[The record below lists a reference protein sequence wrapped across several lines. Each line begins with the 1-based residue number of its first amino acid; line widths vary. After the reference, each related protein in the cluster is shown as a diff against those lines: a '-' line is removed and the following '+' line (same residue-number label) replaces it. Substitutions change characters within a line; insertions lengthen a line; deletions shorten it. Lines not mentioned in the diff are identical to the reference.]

1 MQARMTMFAATDDH
15 TMVLPSR
22 MPVYFLSHGGGPWPF
37 MQGPFREMFR
47 ALEGMLRDIPRQ
59 LPARPRAVLV
69 ISAHWEAARFTLSTA
84 TRPGTIH
91 DYAGF
96 PASMYRIAYPAP
108 GAPDV
113 AMAVAALLETA
124 GLPVAFDSERGYDHG
139 TYGVLAPIYPDA
151 DIPVL
156 QMSLR
161 LPLDEAEHLAM
172 GQALAPLRDN
182 GILIIGSGQSFHNLT
197 LRGAQAREASD
208 LFDQWLR
215 RVVEAPAVDRN
226 QALIAWTKAPAARIA
241 HPHADHL
248 IPLHVAAGAASDDAG
263 VCIFRDRIADMAI
276 SAYRFGGDAAV
287 AI

>member
-1 MQARMTMFAATDDH
+1 MTMFAVTHDR

-37 MQGPFREMFR
+37 IQGPFREMFR

-59 LPARPRAVLV
+59 LPARPRALLV

-84 TRPGTIH
+84 TRPGMIY

-113 AMAVAALLETA
+113 AMEAAALLEAA
-124 GLPVAFDSERGYDHG
+124 GIPVAFDSERGYDHG

-151 DIPVL
+151 DVPVL
-156 QMSLR
+156 QMSIR

-172 GQALAPLRDN
+172 GKALTPLRDN
-182 GILIIGSGQSFHNLT
+182 GILIIGSGQSFHNLS
-197 LRGAQAREASD
+197 LRGPQAREASD
-208 LFDQWLR
+208 QFDQWLR
-215 RVVEAPAVDRN
+215 RVVEAPTAVRN
-226 QALIAWTKAPAARIA
+226 ESLIAWAKAPAARVA

-263 VCIFRDRIADMAI
+263 MCIFRGRIAGIAT
-276 SAYRFGGDAAV
+276 SAYRFGGNVAAT
-287 AI
+287 I

>member
-1 MQARMTMFAATDDH
+1 MTMFAVTDDR

-84 TRPGTIH
+84 TRPGMIH

-113 AMAVAALLETA
+113 AMEVGALLEA
-124 GLPVAFDSERGYDHG
+124 VGISVAFDGERGYDHG
-139 TYGVLAPIYPDA
+139 TYGVLAPIYPEA
-151 DIPVL
+151 DVPVL
-156 QMSLR
+156 QMSIR
-161 LPLDEAEHLAM
+161 SPLDETEHLAM
-172 GQALAPLRDN
+172 GKALTPLRDN
-182 GILIIGSGQSFHNLT
+182 GILIIGSGQSFHNLS
-197 LRGAQAREASD
+197 LRGPQAREASD
-208 LFDQWLR
+208 QFDQWLR
-215 RVVEAPAVDRN
+215 RAVEAPAAVRN
-226 QALIAWTKAPAARIA
+226 ESLIAWAKAPAARIA

-263 VCIFRDRIADMAI
+263 VCIFRDRIADIAT
-276 SAYRFGGDAAV
+276 SAYRFGGNLAV
-287 AI
+287 TL

>member
-1 MQARMTMFAATDDH
+1 MTMFAVTDDR

-84 TRPGTIH
+84 TRPGMIH

-113 AMAVAALLETA
+113 AMEVGALLEA
-124 GLPVAFDSERGYDHG
+124 VGISVAFDGERGYDHG
-139 TYGVLAPIYPDA
+139 TYGVLAPIYPEA
-151 DIPVL
+151 DVPVL
-156 QMSLR
+156 QMSIR
-161 LPLDEAEHLAM
+161 SPLDETEHLAM
-172 GQALAPLRDN
+172 GKALTPLRDN
-182 GILIIGSGQSFHNLT
+182 GILIIGSGQSFHNLS
-197 LRGAQAREASD
+197 LRGPQAREASD
-208 LFDQWLR
+208 QFDQWLR
-215 RVVEAPAVDRN
+215 RAVEAPAAVRN
-226 QALIAWTKAPAARIA
+226 ESLIAWAKAPAARIA

-263 VCIFRDRIADMAI
+263 VCIFRDRIAGIAT
-276 SAYRFGGDAAV
+276 SAYRFGGNLAAT
-287 AI
+287 I

>member
-1 MQARMTMFAATDDH
+1 MTMFAVTDDR

-69 ISAHWEAARFTLSTA
+69 ISAHWEAARFTLSMA
-84 TRPGTIH
+84 TRPGMIH

-96 PASMYRIAYPAP
+96 SASMYRIAYPAP

-113 AMAVAALLETA
+113 AMEVGTLLEAA
-124 GLPVAFDSERGYDHG
+124 GLPVAFDGERGYDHG
-139 TYGVLAPIYPDA
+139 TYGVLAPMYPDA
-151 DIPVL
+151 DVPVL
-156 QMSLR
+156 QMSIR
-161 LPLDEAEHLAM
+161 SPLDETEHLEM
-172 GQALAPLRDN
+172 GKALTPLRDN
-182 GILIIGSGQSFHNLT
+182 GILIIGSGQSFHNLS
-197 LRGAQAREASD
+197 LRGPQAREASD
-208 LFDQWLR
+208 QFDQWLR
-215 RVVEAPAVDRN
+215 RAVEAPAAVRN
-226 QALIAWTKAPAARIA
+226 ESLIAWAKAPAARIA

-263 VCIFRDRIADMAI
+263 VCIFRDRIADIAT
-276 SAYRFGGDAAV
+276 SAYRFGGNLAV
-287 AI
+287 TL